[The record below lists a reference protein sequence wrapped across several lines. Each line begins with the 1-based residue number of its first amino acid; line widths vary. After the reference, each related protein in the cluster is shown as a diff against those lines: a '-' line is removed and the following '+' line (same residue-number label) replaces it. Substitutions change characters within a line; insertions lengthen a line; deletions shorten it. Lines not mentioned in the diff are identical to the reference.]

1 MLHDADSRSVNQL
14 HAKATWQGQ
23 DYYNPRIKDVKE
35 GRLQKDLLQRVDQPR
50 LPWQDIACELLGRPA
65 RDVARHCVERWNHAR
80 HVLSGKA
87 HGIESK
93 LFTVFPSFLQSNKL
107 SFSHFSFQHLMV
119 EIPFLMLPHS
129 TNHLHICT
137 YALIGSHK

>member
-1 MLHDADSRSVNQL
+1 MLHDADSRSVNQS

-80 HVLSGKA
+80 HVLSGEA
-87 HGIESK
+87 HGIE
-93 LFTVFPSFLQSNKL
+93 VVH
-107 SFSHFSFQHLMV
+107 SFSIFSPEQQAFILTLQLPTFDGGDSFSQVTSLYQSSTYLHLC
-119 EIPFLMLPHS
+119 PHRIS
-129 TNHLHICT
+129 
-137 YALIGSHK
+137 